1 MENYE
6 RSIVDPKYVY
16 EKLGTKNFKVIDCTV
31 YFELKKVG
39 ASTINSGYEDYL
51 KRHIPGSA
59 YLHMVDDLSEK
70 DNPIPFSIISQE
82 KLNKKLSS
90 IGINN
95 EDEIILYG
103 SGFHMAITRAWWVLT
118 MSGAN
123 NVKIMNGGLASW
135 KKQNFPLS
143 SGEEVFTKGNFQG
156 TRSQETI
163 FDKNKMKEALKD
175 DEFIFVNAL
184 TYKQFCGGGTHY
196 GRPGRIPK
204 SINIPAL
211 NLLNH
216 DTGKFIPPSEMHS
229 MIKPLIDT
237 DKSIVSYCGGGIAA
251 TTVFFVAKIF
261 DIEKLFLYDNS
272 LLEWSN
278 DPNCPME
285 LDQE

>member
-6 RSIVDPKYVY
+6 KNIVDPKYVY
-16 EKLGTKNFKVIDCTV
+16 EKLDSENFKVIDCTV

-39 ASTINSGYEDYL
+39 ASTIHSGYEDYL

-59 YLHMVDDLSEK
+59 YLHMVDDLSEE
-70 DNPIPFSIISQE
+70 DNPIPFSIISQGKLNE
-82 KLNKKLSS
+82 KLCS

-95 EDEIILYG
+95 GDEIILYG

-123 NVKIMNGGLASW
+123 NVKIMNGGLDGW
-135 KKQNFPLS
+135 QEQNFPLS
-143 SGEEVFTKGNFQG
+143 SGEEVFKKGNFRG
-156 TRSQETI
+156 SRSHETI
-163 FDKNKMKEALKD
+163 FDKNRMKEALEND
-175 DEFIFVNAL
+175 DFIFVNAL
-184 TYKQFCGGGTHY
+184 TQRQFCGEGTHY

-216 DTGKFIPPSEMHS
+216 NTGKFLPPSEMRD
-229 MIKPLIDT
+229 MMQPLIDT

-251 TTVFFVAKIF
+251 TTVFFAAKIF
-261 DIEKLFLYDNS
+261 NIQKLFLYDNS

-278 DPNCPME
+278 DLTCPME
-285 LDQE
+285 LEKE

>member
-1 MENYE
+1 MENYQKN
-6 RSIVDPKYVY
+6 IVDPKYVY
-16 EKLGTKNFKVIDCTV
+16 EKLDAKNFKVIDCTV

-39 ASTINSGYEDYL
+39 ASTIHSGYEDYL

-70 DNPIPFSIISQE
+70 DNPIPFSIVSQE
-82 KLNKKLSS
+82 KLNEKLSS

-118 MSGAN
+118 MSGAK

-135 KKQNFPLS
+135 QKQNFPLS
-143 SGEEVFTKGNFQG
+143 TGEEVFTKGNFQG
-156 TRSQETI
+156 ARSQETI

-184 TYKQFCGGGTHY
+184 TRKQFFGGGTHY

-216 DTGKFIPPSEMHS
+216 DTGKFLPPSEMRD

-285 LDQE
+285 LDQK

>member
-6 RSIVDPKYVY
+6 RNIVDPNYVY
-16 EKLGTKNFKVIDCTV
+16 EKLGAKNFKVIDCTV

-39 ASTINSGYEDYL
+39 ASTIHSGYEDYL

-70 DNPIPFSIISQE
+70 DNPIPFSIVSQE
-82 KLNKKLSS
+82 KLNEKLSN

-118 MSGAN
+118 MSGAK

-135 KKQNFPLS
+135 QKQDFPLS
-143 SGEEVFTKGNFQG
+143 KGEEVFTRGNFQG
-156 TRSQETI
+156 ARSQETI
-163 FDKNKMKEALKD
+163 FDKNKMKEALKN

-184 TYKQFCGGGTHY
+184 TFKQFCGGGTHY

-216 DTGKFIPPSEMHS
+216 DTGKFLPPSEMHT

-251 TTVFFVAKIF
+251 TTVF
-261 DIEKLFLYDNS
+261 LLPRFLI
-272 LLEWSN
+272 
-278 DPNCPME
+278 
-285 LDQE
+285 